1 MAQSYSNLSYQGGK
15 ILQKQVVNLEWNY
28 KNYASLVE
36 IDARWNNVFEKI
48 NPREKNMVK
57 ESAMSQEKKN
67 SLIPHYSINIGL
79 FSISLI

>member
-1 MAQSYSNLSYQGGK
+1 MAQSYSNLSYQGDK

-36 IDARWNNVFEKI
+36 IDARWNNVFVKT
-48 NPREKNMVK
+48 NSREKDMVK

-67 SLIPHYSINIGL
+67 SLFPQVVFPITLST
-79 FSISLI
+79 

>member
-36 IDARWNNVFEKI
+36 IDARWNNVFVKT
-48 NPREKNMVK
+48 NSREKDMVK

-67 SLIPHYSINIGL
+67 SLFPQVVFPITLST
-79 FSISLI
+79 